1 MKNPLFLAF
10 LLALTNCT
18 EPKVVDPVYA
28 EIDALEAGEAH
39 WKYLEQLFQD
49 DQELRQGQS
58 SQLMLQYGKESPEF
72 QAFQEQ
78 FNARDA
84 LNLKKTEYYLK
95 QYGYPTVE
103 EVGELAA
110 AAMWAVIHHAD
121 DLDARRRNFPALYKA
136 YQDGAIDDAAF
147 SMYLN
152 RTYEQQFGER
162 LTLEGSFREEQRI
175 DTLIRALKL
184 PDNQK

>member
-1 MKNPLFLAF
+1 MKNLLFLVF
-10 LLALTNCT
+10 LLLLTNCT
-18 EPKVVDPVYA
+18 EAPTDPIYA
-28 EIDALEAGEAH
+28 EIDALETNDAR

-58 SQLMLQYGKESPEF
+58 SQIMLTHGKDSPEYE
-72 QAFQEQ
+72 AFNLKFEE
-78 FNARDA
+78 RDA

-95 QYGYPTVE
+95 QYGYPKAE

-110 AAMWAVIHHAD
+110 SAMWAVIHHAG
-121 DLDARRRNFPALYKA
+121 DLEARRRNFPALYEA
-136 YQDGAIDDAAF
+136 FRQGAIDEAAF

-162 LTLEGSFREEQRI
+162 LTLQGSFREEERI

-184 PDNQK
+184 VENQE